1 MKRYAIHITISA
13 AGVLLAVGH
22 IVLPNTRIDATTLV
36 LIGIAILPWLGSIF
50 KSVEFPGGLKVEY
63 ADLEKTAQRAKE
75 AGLLATPVTK
85 RDEPAYIAIA
95 QVDPNLA
102 LAGLRIEIERRLQTL
117 AQQHDI
123 EFQRQGIGHLM
134 RNLRRAE
141 ILSPNEESVL
151 NDLTRLLNEAV
162 HGAAVDQRAA
172 QWAIEIGP
180 ELLATLDKRAGEK

>member
-1 MKRYAIHITISA
+1 
-13 AGVLLAVGH
+13 
-22 IVLPNTRIDATTLV
+22 
-36 LIGIAILPWLGSIF
+36 
-50 KSVEFPGGLKVEY
+50 
-63 ADLEKTAQRAKE
+63 
-75 AGLLATPVTK
+75 
-85 RDEPAYIAIA
+85 
-95 QVDPNLA
+95 
-102 LAGLRIEIERRLQTL
+102 
-117 AQQHDI
+117 
-123 EFQRQGIGHLM
+123 M